1 MMKRIL
7 VLVFALLL
15 VFSFSVTSLFA
26 DKEEKP
32 DVFKIGFLSSL
43 SGTFAGVAETQ
54 KKAFILAVEEVN
66 AKGGL
71 DMPWG
76 KVPVEYIVKDDEA
89 KLDIGVRRFREMVG
103 DGIHALTGGIW
114 NPMSAALNEECK
126 ITPVIY
132 IPGYVPAKD
141 MNMKGNPSQCTF
153 TPTFTPWSIGY
164 ISGEACI
171 NTLDKKKIFYLARA
185 DSWGTTIYEGLQA
198 AVKEFGGEIVGY
210 AELPQGTVDYTAVL
224 NKVLSVKPDVFITSM
239 FGGDAIA
246 NLKQAYDLGVYDKM
260 TVFNTWTANIV
271 AKGIPADALDGLYAL
286 AWFYWNLEG
295 LDDKNVASRVKAYSD
310 KYTVRWNEPPD
321 NMGTAPYV
329 ATQVIFQAVQK
340 AGTFDPVKVS
350 EVIAKEK
357 FDVGAGR
364 IGFREDHQAVATHA
378 TFLLKGKSA
387 AKKKGDW
394 DFFEVIDSYGGENIL
409 PPLAEMGY

>member
-1 MMKRIL
+1 MRK
-7 VLVFALLL
+7 VLLL
-15 VFSFSVTSLFA
+15 VFSLLLFFTFSFSMVFA
-26 DKEEKP
+26 EKEEKP

-54 KKAFILAVEEVN
+54 RKAFILAVEEVN

-76 KVPVEYIVKDDEA
+76 KVKVEYIVKDDEA
-89 KLDIGVRRFREMVG
+89 KLDVGVRRFREMVG

-141 MNMKGNPSQCTF
+141 MYIKGNPANCTY

-164 ISGEACI
+164 IAGEAVI
-171 NTLDKKKIFYLARA
+171 TTLNKRTIFYLARA
-185 DSWGTTIYEGLQA
+185 DSWGTTINEGLEA
-198 AVKEFGGEIVGY
+198 AVEEYGGEIVGY
-210 AELPQGTVDYTAVL
+210 AELPMGTVDYTAVL
-224 NKVLSVKPDVFITSM
+224 NKVLSLKPDVFITSM
-239 FGGDAIA
+239 FGGDSIA
-246 NLKQAYDLGVYDKM
+246 NLKQAYDLGVYDVC

-271 AKGIPADALDGLYAL
+271 AKGIPANALEGLYAL

-295 LDDKNVASRVKAYSD
+295 FEDAETANKVKKYSND
-310 KYTVRWNEPPD
+310 FMKRWNEPPD

-329 ATQVIFQAVQK
+329 AAKIIFQAVEK

-350 EVIAKEK
+350 AVLESER
-357 FDVGAGR
+357 FDVVAGKT
-364 IGFREDHQAVATHA
+364 GFREDHQAVATHA
-378 TFLLKGKSA
+378 TFLLRGKA
-387 AKKKGDW
+387 AAEKKGDW
-394 DFFEVIDSYGGENIL
+394 DFFEVIDSYGGEKIL
-409 PPLAEMGY
+409 PPLSDMGY

>member
-1 MMKRIL
+1 MRKGL
-7 VLVFALLL
+7 LLVFALLFL
-15 VFSFSVTSLFA
+15 FTFSFSMVFA
-26 DKEEKP
+26 EKGEQP

-76 KVPVEYIVKDDEA
+76 KVKVEYIVKDDEA
-89 KLDIGVRRFREMVG
+89 KLDVGVRRFREMVG

-126 ITPVIY
+126 VTPVIY

-141 MNMKGNPSQCTF
+141 MYIKGNPANCTY

-164 ISGEACI
+164 IAGEAVI
-171 NTLDKKKIFYLARA
+171 TTLNKKTIFYLARA

-198 AVKEFGGEIVGY
+198 AVEEYGGEIVGY
-210 AELPQGTVDYTAVL
+210 AELPKGTVDYTSVL
-224 NKVLSVKPDVFITSM
+224 NKVLSLNPDVFITSM

-246 NLKQAYDLGVYDKM
+246 NLKQAYDLGVYDAC

-271 AKGIPADALDGLYAL
+271 AKGIPVDALDGLYAL

-295 LDDKNVASRVKAYSD
+295 FEDAETAAKVKKYSD
-310 KYTVRWNEPPD
+310 DFMKRWNEPPD

-329 ATQVIFQAVQK
+329 AAKIIFQAVEQ
-340 AGTFDPVKVS
+340 AGTFDPVEVS
-350 EVIAKEK
+350 EVLESEQ
-357 FDVGAGR
+357 FDVVAGKT
-364 IGFREDHQAVATHA
+364 GFREDHQAVATHA
-378 TFLLKGKSA
+378 TFLLRGKA
-387 AKKKGDW
+387 ANEKKGDW
-394 DFFEVIDSYGGENIL
+394 DFFEVIDSYGGEKIL
-409 PPLAEMGY
+409 PLLKDMGY